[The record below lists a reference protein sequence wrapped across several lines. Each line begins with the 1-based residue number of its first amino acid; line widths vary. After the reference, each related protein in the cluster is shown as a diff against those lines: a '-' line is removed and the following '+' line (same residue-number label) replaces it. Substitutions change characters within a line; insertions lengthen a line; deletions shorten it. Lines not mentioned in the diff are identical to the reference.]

1 MREVIVSEHLWGKIK
16 EVNDY
21 LINELHLSEE
31 ATEKR
36 IRRMEQFVMDFAK
49 RVDHPLC
56 RFKKWRTL
64 GYHCAVFEKDWVF
77 AYEVFDEGAQ
87 ILIVR
92 KVGAFYRC
100 IANPHPA
107 LM

>member
-1 MREVIVSEHLWGKIK
+1 MTDVFPSVTVI
-16 EVNDY
+16 
-21 LINELHLSEE
+21 
-31 ATEKR
+31 
-36 IRRMEQFVMDFAK
+36 
-49 RVDHPLC
+49 DHPLAAQA
-56 RFKKWRTL
+56 RVRDTHGRTHYL
-64 GYHCAVFEKDWVF
+64 MVEPDVDD
-77 AYEVFDEGAQ
+77 EVFDEGAQ